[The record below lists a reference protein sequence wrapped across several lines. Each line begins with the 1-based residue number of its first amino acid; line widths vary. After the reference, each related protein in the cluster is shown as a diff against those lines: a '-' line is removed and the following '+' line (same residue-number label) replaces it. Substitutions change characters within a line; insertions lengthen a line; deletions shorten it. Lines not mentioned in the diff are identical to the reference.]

1 MKRFAYNPMRT
12 WERRRRYVLN
22 VCKRHLLITILQI
35 AWKLVVTWKR
45 FTHPNVA
52 PLRGV
57 NTTLFQLALV
67 YDWAENGN
75 IMEYMEAHP
84 NAPRSTLVL
93 ILLPNS
99 TTHLTSLV
107 TAIAGCEGPTTPPLV
122 RCAPWESERGESGH
136 IIRCRSHR
144 LPIHLRP
151 PTFALIGERS
161 H

>member
-1 MKRFAYNPMRT
+1 MTASKWLSKYFAYIPMRT

-35 AWKLVVTWKR
+35 VWKLVVTWKR

-84 NAPRSTLVL
+84 DAPRSTLVL

-107 TAIAGCEGPTTPPLV
+107 TAIAGCEGPTASPLV
-122 RCAPWESERGESGH
+122 RCAPWESERGESGR

-144 LPIHLRP
+144 
-151 PTFALIGERS
+151 
-161 H
+161 